1 MLDLDFEVWIKSGPD
16 DIKGKVFI
24 YKEEHKLRLGSNKG
38 LSIMEGREVHPA
50 PSAAEGERWVC
61 RVGFGSKSDW
71 RQMKVKDKTLTKG
84 KD

>member
-1 MLDLDFEVWIKSGPD
+1 MRRGI
-16 DIKGKVFI
+16 
-24 YKEEHKLRLGSNKG
+24 HA
-38 LSIMEGREVHPA
+38 MEGREVHPA